1 MIQWKEEY
9 QLGIDSID
17 EQHKRL
23 LELASQMHN
32 LLRNDMVTDKYDQI
46 VQLLNELKD
55 YTIYHFKCEEEYMES
70 IGYKKLLSQKVDHN
84 DFIEKMNAIDLDRI
98 DDNQNEYLLGML
110 SFVVDWIDFHILKKD
125 KLIVADSK

>member
-1 MIQWKEEY
+1 MIRWKEEY
-9 QLGIDSID
+9 RLGVDLID

-23 LELASQMHN
+23 LELANQMQE
-32 LLRNDMVTDKYDQI
+32 LLRNDLVTDKYDQI
-46 VQLLNELKD
+46 VQMLNELKD
-55 YTIYHFKCEEEYMES
+55 YTVYHFKCEEEYMES
-70 IGYKKLLSQKVDHN
+70 IGYKRLLSQKVDHN

-125 KLIVADSK
+125 KLIVADPK